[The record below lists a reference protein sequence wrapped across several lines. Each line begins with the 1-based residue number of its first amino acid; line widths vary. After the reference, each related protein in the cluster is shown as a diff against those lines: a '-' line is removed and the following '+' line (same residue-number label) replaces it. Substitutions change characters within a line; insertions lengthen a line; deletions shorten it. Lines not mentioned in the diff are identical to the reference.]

1 MPGSAQEKILGS
13 QIGNFLISKI
23 GARSEVERLVEQ
35 EKLVLLPVADCRG
48 YDTTGM
54 NAGIYITEA
63 QNTTIDMMK
72 LILQRIGEDSFCIVD
87 GDAKSQVDMNVYSGA
102 NNGVRRLSEV
112 FRGDKMYGEVTLK
125 KCYRSHI
132 AEMAERM

>member
-1 MPGSAQEKILGS
+1 M
-13 QIGNFLISKI
+13 
-23 GARSEVERLVEQ
+23 GARDRVEQ
-35 EKLVLLPVADCRG
+35 LITNEKLVLLPVADCRG

-54 NAGIYITEA
+54 NAGIYVTEA

-72 LILQRIGEDSFCIVD
+72 LMLQRLGEDSICIME
-87 GDAKSQVDMNVYSGA
+87 GDDKAQVDMNVYSGA

-112 FRGDKMYGEVTLK
+112 FRGDLDYGEIALQ

-132 AEMAERM
+132 AELAEKM